1 MPTERGFPEVNFFS
15 NSIFWSS
22 VSFTFNNTSS
32 NTYWEGQRQRGEM
45 KLERRVLV
53 KPSDLIRRMKE
64 FNTMQINSIKRNIAI
79 RKVQNGD
86 RYSQQTP
93 TGR

>member
-45 KLERRVLV
+45 KLERRV
-53 KPSDLIRRMKE
+53 PI
-64 FNTMQINSIKRNIAI
+64 
-79 RKVQNGD
+79 
-86 RYSQQTP
+86 
-93 TGR
+93 